1 MFLGASRLKVAFF
14 SDSGNDGRLRRAR
27 IDRDECSSDASSRLG
42 SMAGLQGLSDTSEHV
57 CIKMRGLPYNAGQRE
72 IMDFFEGYNILPN
85 GIHIVMGA
93 TDRPTG
99 EAFVEFITSDEAQ
112 RAMERHRQNIGS
124 RYIELF
130 RATKRFVRLL
140 PTT

>member
-1 MFLGASRLKVAFF
+1 MCGQIPGMMGAFGV
-14 SDSGNDGRLRRAR
+14 
-27 IDRDECSSDASSRLG
+27 
-42 SMAGLQGLSDTSEHV
+42 QGLTGMNVAALQAAGIGGMNSLNAAAGDTAEHV

-85 GIHIVMGA
+85 GIHVVMGA

-99 EAFVEFITSDEAQ
+99 EAFVEFVSPEETQ

-130 RATKRFVRLL
+130 RATKR
-140 PTT
+140 

>member
-1 MFLGASRLKVAFF
+1 MMGAFGVQGLTGMNVAAMQAA
-14 SDSGNDGRLRRAR
+14 G
-27 IDRDECSSDASSRLG
+27 LG
-42 SMAGLQGLSDTSEHV
+42 SMAGLSGLTDTSEHV

-99 EAFVEFITSDEAQ
+99 EAFVEFISSDEAQ

-130 RATKRFVRLL
+130 RATKR
-140 PTT
+140 